1 MIRLAPRQVPRTRQA
16 KAPGLLQGTL
26 RSGSRYYGWR
36 IVTALGVTTIIS
48 YGTSQYLFSLLVQPV
63 GAELGA
69 SQALLGSAYAGSV
82 LIAGLA
88 GVALGPFLDRRGA
101 RLALSSGSLISA
113 CTLIA
118 LAHAPN
124 AGAFSVEWAIGM
136 GAGSALTYYPVTFT
150 VIANWFQRDR
160 ARALARLT
168 FYGAFASTVFYPL
181 AAALIARDGWRG
193 ALVALAV
200 IQLAIAFPL
209 HALVVR
215 RHPED
220 HGLHPDGAATANSAN
235 PLSGWTAPEALR
247 STSFWLI
254 TAAIALSTFATT
266 AVLVLHVAYLL
277 AQGYALGTAS
287 TLAGILGLAYL
298 PGRWLFDR
306 LAALVT
312 LPRLLAA
319 AIALEALAVALL
331 SAQRG
336 LAWVVAYIIA
346 FGVAYGAMA
355 PLRGAL
361 IASFYGRRAYGTI
374 IAAQGVALALA
385 GAAGPAALGAVADR
399 AGYGTALWLAVAVLV
414 VGAAVALL
422 AVCADDQ
429 RGRLQRSLPLRPVSG
444 DKHGRGR

>member
-1 MIRLAPRQVPRTRQA
+1 
-16 KAPGLLQGTL
+16 
-26 RSGSRYYGWR
+26 
-36 IVTALGVTTIIS
+36 
-48 YGTSQYLFSLLVQPV
+48 
-63 GAELGA
+63 
-69 SQALLGSAYAGSV
+69 
-82 LIAGLA
+82 
-88 GVALGPFLDRRGA
+88 
-101 RLALSSGSLISA
+101 
-113 CTLIA
+113 
-118 LAHAPN
+118 
-124 AGAFSVEWAIGM
+124 
-136 GAGSALTYYPVTFT
+136 VTFT

-181 AAALIARDGWRG
+181 SAALIARDGWRG
-193 ALVALAV
+193 ALVALAL

-220 HGLHPDGAATANSAN
+220 HGLHPDGAAAADRAN

-277 AQGYALGTAS
+277 AQGYTLGTAS
-287 TLAGILGLAYL
+287 TLAGLLGLAYL

-306 LAALVT
+306 LAALVA
-312 LPRLLAA
+312 LPRLLAG

-399 AGYGTALWLAVAVLV
+399 AGYGTALWSAVAVLV